1 MVSGSQLQVAKL
13 AQMGPV
19 AQSSAQQRT
28 TAPSGGQQ
36 CSAAARVKLL
46 GQAPGSSSRVKLP
59 GQAPGSKPG
68 WSTLEHLVAPNVLLK
83 YVRLKLGE

>member
-28 TAPSGGQQ
+28 TAPSGGQ
-36 CSAAARVKLL
+36 
-46 GQAPGSSSRVKLP
+46 GQAPGSSSRIKLSGQVPKSSSWVKLT
-59 GQAPGSKPG
+59 GQALGSKPK
-68 WSTLEHLVAPNVLLK
+68 WSNLEHLGAPCSTL
-83 YVRLKLGE
+83 